1 LRLCIVFIVAS
12 ACGSTPSPQPA
23 AMLTNKPPAEPTCAE
38 VGVILRGEVTAD
50 DEAAGPAR
58 EKTIAD
64 ACETDHW
71 PADVIRCAAS
81 TVHAEDCL
89 DRLDDAQHAS
99 YSARIRAWSDK
110 YEVPEVDAAPDPGL
124 SGEDGLHNTDS
135 IRPPLD
141 DNAPERTWQ
150 SELRRRELVAMCER
164 AGWNPLTRNCLAIAT
179 TPDAADACLKAELDP
194 AALDVFYKHLDEV
207 AATAKALATLKQT
220 PAKVDCK
227 RVVEAHYADA
237 KWHGKGKAD
246 ERKQSRAALLSAC
259 TTEHWDEFRR
269 ACMIVDSPSCAVLDL
284 RWEYPALSDACGE
297 YAVAIQRVG
306 ACEALPLT
314 TREAL
319 KQAFEGARL
328 GWSNHV
334 NSVEDA
340 CRAGANA
347 VIAVLQSAKC

>member
-1 LRLCIVFIVAS
+1 M
-12 ACGSTPSPQPA
+12 PQPA
-23 AMLTNKPPAEPTCAE
+23 ATPTNKAPAEPTCAE

-50 DEAAGPAR
+50 DDAAGPAR
-58 EKTIAD
+58 ERAIAE
-64 ACETDHW
+64 ACATDHW
-71 PADVIRCAAS
+71 STDVIGCAAG
-81 TVHAEDCL
+81 TARPEDCL

-99 YSARIRAWSDK
+99 YSARMRAWSDK
-110 YEVPEVDAAPDPGL
+110 YDLTVIDPAPDPGL
-124 SGEDGLHNTDS
+124 SCEDGLHNSDS
-135 IRPPLD
+135 IRPVLD
-141 DNAPERTWQ
+141 DTSPERTWQ
-150 SELRRRELVAMCER
+150 SELRHRELVATCER
-164 AGWNPLTRNCLAIAT
+164 NGWNPLTRSCLAIAT
-179 TPDAADACLKAELDP
+179 TPDATDACLKAELDP
-194 AALDVFYKHLDEV
+194 AALDVVHKHFDEV
-207 AATAKALATLKQT
+207 AATAKAIATLKQT

-227 RVVEAHYADA
+227 HVADAHYADA
-237 KWHGKGKAD
+237 KWHGKGKSD
-246 ERKQSRAALLSAC
+246 ERKQSRQALLSAC
-259 TTEHWDEFRR
+259 TTEQWDDFRR

-284 RWEYPALSDACGE
+284 RWEYPAISNACGE

-328 GWSNHV
+328 GWSNHT